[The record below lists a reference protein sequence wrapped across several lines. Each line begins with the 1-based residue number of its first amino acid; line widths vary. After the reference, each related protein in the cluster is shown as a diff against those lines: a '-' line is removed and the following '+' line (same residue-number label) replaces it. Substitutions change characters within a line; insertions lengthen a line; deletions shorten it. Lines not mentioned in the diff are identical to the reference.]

1 MWGRHVAF
9 WQIVLQKSFWGDER
23 NFLRPLM
30 RFVGKDVRDLIA
42 HQKNG
47 HGASYRR
54 HRGSQRRNCLKFDF
68 REILGV
74 VQFSTFATLSADE
87 RTSSG
92 SSGMSVLCQEETHAL
107 QQ

>member
-1 MWGRHVAF
+1 
-9 WQIVLQKSFWGDER
+9 
-23 NFLRPLM
+23 M
-30 RFVGKDVRDLIA
+30 RFVRKDVRDLIA

-74 VQFSTFATLSADE
+74 VQFSTFATLSANNGLMH
-87 RTSSG
+87 RSA
-92 SSGMSVLCQEETHAL
+92 Q
-107 QQ
+107 